1 MNRKED
7 NTFYILVEKEVNV
20 RDMDSHFLLRFLASG
35 YKTYPTYDEAEAG
48 RQSGDAYEDPSE
60 TRVIGISITPF
71 LPKKTTSATS
81 TPMTSKKSKSTYS
94 KPVKKRV
101 KR

>member
-20 RDMDSHFLLRFLASG
+20 RDIDSHFLLRFLASG

-48 RQSGDAYEDPSE
+48 RQGGDAYDNPSE

-71 LPKKTTSATS
+71 LPKKPTSRTS
-81 TPMTSKKSKSTYS
+81 TPPTSKKSKSTTTYHL
-94 KPVKKRV
+94 KKRV